1 MTIPVRWLYQHEFW
15 NFKNVGLG
23 DGGGGDMIGIK
34 GEGVRKGGVGGGG
47 LIGVMVRT
55 GHSPV
60 SKNSGYN
67 CYYDMNSEFS

>member
-1 MTIPVRWLYQHEFW
+1 M
-15 NFKNVGLG
+15 
-23 DGGGGDMIGIK
+23 
-34 GEGVRKGGVGGGG
+34 GEWGGGG
-47 LIGVMVRT
+47 LIGVIVRT

>member
-1 MTIPVRWLYQHEFW
+1 MNSEISKTLAWVSAP
-15 NFKNVGLG
+15 

-47 LIGVMVRT
+47 LIGVIVRT
-55 GHSPV
+55 GHSQV

-67 CYYDMNSEFS
+67 SYYNINSDISKTLCGG